1 MITSAPN
8 QEAHNSWQFSLR
20 GEEVKYQTLEEVKYQ
35 TLEEADRL
43 AIPDR
48 ARQPFHD
55 FLPIWAFIAELGAL
69 KIQFPQLLTIFKTM
83 FTVTNNVYRITLIM
97 CN

>member
-8 QEAHNSWQFSLR
+8 KEAHNSWQFSLR
-20 GEEVKYQTLEEVKYQ
+20 GEEVKYQTLEE
-35 TLEEADRL
+35 ADRL
-43 AIPDR
+43 AIPDH

-55 FLPIWAFIAELGAL
+55 LSPIWAFIAELGAL